1 MTIRFLRPAHLGV
14 LAAGFVALAAD
25 PAPAQSLGELRREN
39 ERLRSQ
45 EEDLL
50 LELKAAGLKIEAQRA
65 EIVRMRKLLA
75 DAGRLPRAEAGADA
89 PTPPEPVTID
99 ESKPDASPRALL
111 RAVKNGYAEAVADL
125 EIGEPGSSVRTAY
138 LRRLQRWTSK
148 INREYRRP
156 IEWHVRIEGPV
167 VSIGRSVVVH
177 LRAVDPETRAEL
189 GDAFEALLAR
199 SRLSRL
205 RLLERRGMLGDV
217 LVLKGTLQPR
227 ISINE
232 ERLREGPF
240 DNPRFVGPF
249 VEFEFGV
256 IATTLLPPREQK
268 EKATGG
274 EDRGAR
280 DDGEG
285 DGETGDAGATDQVF
299 ISLPASAFSSRSP
312 CSGVS
317 VPSAM

>member
-1 MTIRFLRPAHLGV
+1 MAIRFLRPAHLGV
-14 LAAGFVALAAD
+14 LAAGLVALAAD

-45 EEDLL
+45 EEGLL
-50 LELKAAGLKIEAQRA
+50 RELDAARLKIETLR
-65 EIVRMRKLLA
+65 EENVRMRKLLT
-75 DAGRLPRAEAGADA
+75 DAGRLPRTASGADA
-89 PTPPEPVTID
+89 EAPPEPVTID

-177 LRAVDPETRAEL
+177 LRAVDPVTRAEL

-205 RLLERRGMLGDV
+205 RLLERRGTLGDV

-232 ERLREGPF
+232 ERPREGPF

-256 IATTLLPPREQK
+256 HATTLLPPRKQK
-268 EKATGG
+268 EKATREGDGG
-274 EDRGAR
+274 A
-280 DDGEG
+280 DGEG
-285 DGETGDAGATDQVF
+285 DGG
-299 ISLPASAFSSRSP
+299 R
-312 CSGVS
+312 
-317 VPSAM
+317 

>member
-1 MTIRFLRPAHLGV
+1 MAIRFLCPAHLGV
-14 LAAGFVALAAD
+14 LAAGLVALAAD

-45 EEDLL
+45 EEDLIRE
-50 LELKAAGLKIEAQRA
+50 LEAARIKIEALRT
-65 EIVRMRKLLA
+65 ENVRLRKLLA
-75 DAGRLPRAEAGADA
+75 DAGRLPPAQSGADA
-89 PTPPEPVTID
+89 ATPPEPVTID

-125 EIGEPGSSVRTAY
+125 EIGDHGSPVRTAY
-138 LRRLQRWTSK
+138 LRRLQRWTAK
-148 INREYRRP
+148 TNREYRRP

-205 RLLERRGMLGDV
+205 RLLERRGTLGEV

-227 ISINE
+227 ILINE
-232 ERLREGPF
+232 ERPREGPF

-256 IATTLLPPREQK
+256 HATTLLPPREQK
-268 EKATGG
+268 EKATDGD
-274 EDRGAR
+274 DRKGR
-280 DDGEG
+280 DDGET
-285 DGETGDAGATDQVF
+285 DGKTGASDQVF
-299 ISLPASAFSSRSP
+299 INLPASAFSSRSP
-312 CSGVS
+312 WSGVS
-317 VPSAM
+317 DPSAM